1 MTSNSDFFDKSKPVL
16 VIGGRGFVGSHIV
29 RALIEAG
36 IRVHVFGL
44 PMEVDLLADLAG
56 RFDET
61 FGSVLDEAAIGK
73 AIDASGSAAIV
84 TNAAF
89 ADGKKGM
96 MRSGDGD
103 AKRAMEI
110 NVEGFRRTLEAART
124 RNIKRVIWSDSTVVY
139 GPAALYAKDRV
150 DESDARHPVTIYG
163 LTKVLGEDIAQYYR
177 DRYAMDVVGLRMSLL
192 LGADLWYQGAAHAI
206 TQTIASARAGHRH
219 KVSFHNE
226 RIDLMHVS
234 DIARAT
240 LLALKSD
247 RPLAPC
253 YNVNG
258 FTACLSD
265 IVDTVETAVP
275 GYRVDHDV
283 IESPL
288 IFPLISDAAF
298 RSDTG
303 YVPHYGLADIVREFT
318 QGSQS

>member
-73 AIDASGSAAIV
+73 AIDASGAAAIV

-110 NVEGFRRTLEAART
+110 NVEGFRLTLEAART

-150 DESDARHPVTIYG
+150 DESDARHPVTTYG
-163 LTKVLGEDIAQYYR
+163 LTKVLGEIATRWTWWDCACRCCSALTFGIRVQR
-177 DRYAMDVVGLRMSLL
+177 TPSPRPSLQRGPATGTRSASTMS
-192 LGADLWYQGAAHAI
+192 A
-206 TQTIASARAGHRH
+206 
-219 KVSFHNE
+219 
-226 RIDLMHVS
+226 
-234 DIARAT
+234 
-240 LLALKSD
+240 
-247 RPLAPC
+247 
-253 YNVNG
+253 
-258 FTACLSD
+258 
-265 IVDTVETAVP
+265 
-275 GYRVDHDV
+275 
-283 IESPL
+283 
-288 IFPLISDAAF
+288 
-298 RSDTG
+298 
-303 YVPHYGLADIVREFT
+303 
-318 QGSQS
+318 